1 MPPRRQVKPRSPDH
15 AALGRAVEELRRE
28 AGLTQEELAD
38 RFQSEFPSVGNIERG
53 TSNPT
58 FASLLRVAHG
68 LEIDLS
74 ELIERSEHIR
84 RSGSGGRETGS
95 ERSGRT

>member
-1 MPPRRQVKPRSPDH
+1 MPPRRQAKPRSPDH
-15 AALGRAVEELRRE
+15 AALGRAVEELRHE

-38 RFQSEFPSVGNIERG
+38 RFQSDFPSVGNIERG

-58 FASLLRVAHG
+58 FSSLLRVARG

-74 ELIERSEHIR
+74 GLVERFEHVR
-84 RSGSGGRETGS
+84 RSGFGD
-95 ERSGRT
+95 